1 VAGEESVSET
11 SFTLLIFAFSTIC
24 EPATNVGAHRGPE
37 IVPGKRGM
45 HLGVGEVVEVGVV
58 LASER
63 FAEGGG
69 NHDARGEVW
78 IAEDVKTIT
87 RGEGIRVDGRKAVGV
102 SLLSGLP
109 VLEGRG

>member
-1 VAGEESVSET
+1 M
-11 SFTLLIFAFSTIC
+11 
-24 EPATNVGAHRGPE
+24 
-37 IVPGKRGM
+37 PGKRGM

-69 NHDARGEVW
+69 NHDSRGEVW

-87 RGEGIRVDGRKAVGV
+87 RGEEIRVDRRMQGSRGQPVERTASLGGTRVGRSCAWRRDIRAVGGAV
-102 SLLSGLP
+102 
-109 VLEGRG
+109 